1 MLIEQ
6 FLTAQTLARGA
17 ELGSQFAHAKPF
29 RHVVIDN
36 FFTPTV
42 LNALIQDF
50 PAFNPALARNEN
62 GEIGLKA
69 VNERISALGACYAEL
84 DRLLQSNEWLNWVSQ
99 ATGIKKLRYDPD
111 YFGGGTHDNKH
122 GQSLDTHIDFNRH
135 PRDNSHRRLN
145 LIVYLNEGWQEAWG
159 GQLELHSDPH
169 SESDQITRINP
180 LLNRCVI
187 FETTE
192 YSWHAF
198 NEIRL
203 PEDRQHRSRKS
214 SAIYLYTLEREAE
227 QTGPLHSTIYV
238 DQPLPEFVRAGHVL
252 SEADA
257 QQLRILTARR
267 DQHVQRLYR
276 EITQLSEQL
285 ARSRLRRVWKAIQ
298 RLLIGRKQ
306 PAE

>member
-1 MLIEQ
+1 MLLKQ
-6 FLTAQTLARGA
+6 FLTDQTLVAGHA
-17 ELGSQFAHAKPF
+17 LSLQFAQAKPF

-36 FFTPTV
+36 FFEPSM
-42 LNALIQDF
+42 LAALIQDF

-62 GEIGLKA
+62 GDIGLKA
-69 VNERISALGACYAEL
+69 VNERISALGPCYAEL
-84 DRLLQSNEWLNWVSQ
+84 DHLLQSEQWLAWVGQ
-99 ATGIKKLRYDPD
+99 VTGIQKLLYDPD

-145 LIVYLNEGWQEAWG
+145 LIVYLNEGWQESWG
-159 GQLELHSDPH
+159 GQLELHSDPY
-169 SESDQITRINP
+169 SETDQITRINP
-180 LLNRCVI
+180 VLNRCVI

-192 YSWHAF
+192 HSWHAF

-203 PEDRQHRSRKS
+203 PEDRRDQSRKS
-214 SAIYLYTLEREAE
+214 IAIYLYTHQREPE

-257 QQLRILTARR
+257 QLLRVLVTRR
-267 DQHVQRLYR
+267 DHHVQRLYR
-276 EITQLSEQL
+276 DITQLNEQL
-285 ARSRLRRVWKAIQ
+285 ARSRLRRAWNAIQ
-298 RLLIGRKQ
+298 RLLMNRKRSR
-306 PAE
+306 E